1 MHDQTIDPTAPE
13 WASRLLPIPEVARI
27 EGVNPATVYR
37 RIAAGIYPGI
47 IHINGSA
54 RLAGWEC
61 WDRVKARMDAR
72 SETEAAIN
80 AKLAERGGNLTP
92 EAA

>member
-1 MHDQTIDPTAPE
+1 MQNQMNDPAAPE
-13 WASRLLPIPEVARI
+13 WASRLLPIPEVAQI

-54 RLAGWEC
+54 RLAGWEH

-72 SETEAAIN
+72 SETEAA
-80 AKLAERGGNLTP
+80 
-92 EAA
+92 